1 MTSTDSKMDTLS
13 KKIAEII
20 LEQNINTSTSQASND
35 YER

>member
-13 KKIAEII
+13 KQIVEII
-20 LEQNINTSTSQASND
+20 LEQNINMSTSQASND